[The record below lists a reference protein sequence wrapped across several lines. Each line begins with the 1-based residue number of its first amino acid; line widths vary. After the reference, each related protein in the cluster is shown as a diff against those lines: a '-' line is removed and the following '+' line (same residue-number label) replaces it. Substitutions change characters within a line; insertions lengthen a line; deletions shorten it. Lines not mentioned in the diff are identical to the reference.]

1 LHLKLAEMASD
12 ARLFQLPPGPPI
24 PPLLNVLLL
33 HVQGMPW
40 TLPYLAWC
48 GRRWG
53 ARGGGAFTLRGFA
66 TMVFITD
73 PRAGREAAL
82 GDIDRVHAGEANG
95 ILHPLVGESVIT
107 MDGPEMLERK
117 RLVIEP
123 LHNPDFLASAACSIA
138 EITRE
143 AVERWPR
150 GRAFRL
156 RPKMQ
161 EITLDVIIR
170 LVFGADSAQEAADL
184 RRRLLHLLDLCDP
197 PFFLMLF
204 WPEQYD
210 GTGLLS
216 RLGGPAVRWLAGNG
230 RGPWAEFLRARA
242 AVDEAIHAL
251 IRRRAGDPEAA
262 GRRDILSLLVHN
274 RRGVRLDGSQLRNE
288 LMTFLLAGH
297 ETTASALAWFF
308 DLLLHDPG
316 ALDRV
321 RRDLAAGDD
330 RYLEAAIQETL
341 RLRPPIRELGRMLVE
356 PYSLRIGE
364 GETARCYELPPLA
377 PDGRR
382 VVLMPGIW
390 LIQHDPASHP
400 DPERFRPERFLDRR
414 PDPLVWLPFGGG
426 QRQCLGYRFAPFEIR
441 EIVRA
446 ILGSVDLQ
454 AASPRLERAVERRI
468 TLEPAR
474 GTRVRVAG

>member
-1 LHLKLAEMASD
+1 MASD
-12 ARLFQLPPGPPI
+12 ARPFQLPPGPPF

-48 GRRWG
+48 SRRWG
-53 ARGGGAFTLRGFA
+53 ARGGGAFTLRSFA
-66 TMVFITD
+66 TMVFVTD

-82 GDIDRVHAGEANG
+82 GDIERVHAGEANG
-95 ILHPLVGESVIT
+95 ILYPLVGESVIT

-123 LHNPDFLASAACSIA
+123 LHNPDFLAFAAASIA

-143 AVERWPR
+143 AVARWPR
-150 GRAFRL
+150 GQVLSL
-156 RPKMQ
+156 RPRMQ

-170 LVFGADSAQEAADL
+170 LVFGAESGQEAADL
-184 RRRLLHLLDLCDP
+184 RGRLLHLLDVCDP

-204 WPEQYD
+204 WPAQYS
-210 GTGLLS
+210 GTGFVS
-216 RLGGPAVRWLAGNG
+216 RLGGPVVRWLARTG
-230 RGPWAEFLRARA
+230 RGPWGEFLRART
-242 AVDEAIHAL
+242 AVDEAIYAL
-251 IRRRAGDPEAA
+251 IQRREEAQEAA
-262 GRRDILSLLVHN
+262 GRNDILSLLVHN
-274 RRGVRLDGSQLRNE
+274 RRGVRLDREQLRNE

-308 DLLLHDPG
+308 DLLLHEPE
-316 ALDRV
+316 ALARV

-330 RYLEAAIQETL
+330 RSLEAAIQEAL
-341 RLRPPIRELGRMLVE
+341 RLRPPSRELGRMLVE
-356 PYSLRIGE
+356 PYTLRVGE
-364 GETARCYELPPLA
+364 GEAARCYRLPARA

-382 VVLMPGIW
+382 ILLRPSIW
-390 LIQHDPASHP
+390 LIQHDPASYA
-400 DPERFRPERFLDRR
+400 DPERFRPERFLDHR
-414 PDPLVWLPFGGG
+414 PDQLVWLPFGGG

-441 EIVRA
+441 EVARA
-446 ILGSVDLQ
+446 VLGAVDLQ
-454 AASPRLERAVERRI
+454 PASPRLERVVERRI

-474 GTRVRVAG
+474 GTRVVVTG

>member
-1 LHLKLAEMASD
+1 VAPEDPTEAPP
-12 ARLFQLPPGPPI
+12 FQLPPGPPV
-24 PPLLNVLLL
+24 PALLNVLLL
-33 HVQGMPW
+33 HVQGVPW
-40 TLPYLAWC
+40 SLPYLAWC

-66 TMVFITD
+66 TMVVVTD
-73 PRAGREAAL
+73 PKAGREAAL
-82 GDIDRVHAGEANG
+82 GDIERVHAGEANG

-123 LHNPDFLASAACSIA
+123 LHNPDFLAFAAASIA

-143 AVERWPR
+143 AVARWPR
-150 GRAFRL
+150 GRAFPL
-156 RPKMQ
+156 RPRMQ

-170 LVFGADSAQEAADL
+170 LVFGAESRQEAADL
-184 RRRLLHLLDLCDP
+184 RTRLLHLLDVCDP

-204 WPEQYD
+204 WPAQYE
-210 GTGLLS
+210 GSGLLS
-216 RLGGPAVRWLAGNG
+216 QLGGPPVRWLARTE
-230 RGPWAEFLRARA
+230 RGPWGEFLRARA

-251 IRRRAGDPEAA
+251 IRRRVGYPGAG

-274 RRGVRLDGSQLRNE
+274 RRRVRLDRSQLRNE

-308 DLLLHDPG
+308 DLILHHPE
-316 ALDRV
+316 APARLQ
-321 RRDLAAGDD
+321 RDLAAGDD

-356 PYSLRIGE
+356 PYALRLGE
-364 GETARCYELPPLA
+364 GEAARCYQLPALA
-377 PDGRR
+377 PDGQR
-382 VVLMPGIW
+382 VLLMPSVW
-390 LIQHDPASHP
+390 LIQHDPASSA
-400 DPERFRPERFLDRR
+400 DPESFRPERFLDRR
-414 PDPLVWLPFGGG
+414 PDPLVWLPFGCG

-441 EIVRA
+441 EVVRA
-446 ILGSVDLQ
+446 VLGAVDLR
-454 AASPRLERAVERRI
+454 AASPRPERPVERRI
-468 TLEPAR
+468 TLEPRRGAR
-474 GTRVRVAG
+474 VIVSG

>member
-1 LHLKLAEMASD
+1 MAS
-12 ARLFQLPPGPPI
+12 AAPTFQLPPGPPV

-33 HVQGMPW
+33 HVQGVPW

-73 PRAGREAAL
+73 PKAGREAAL
-82 GDIDRVHAGEANG
+82 GDIERVHAGEANG
-95 ILHPLVGESVIT
+95 ILYPLVGESVIT
-107 MDGPEMLERK
+107 MDGPGMLERK
-117 RLVIEP
+117 RLVVEP
-123 LHNPDFLASAACSIA
+123 LHNPDFIAFAGASIA
-138 EITRE
+138 DITRE
-143 AVERWPR
+143 AVARWPR
-150 GRAFRL
+150 DRVFSL
-156 RPKMQ
+156 RPRMQ

-170 LVFGADSAQEAADL
+170 LVFGAESLQEAADL
-184 RRRLLHLLDLCDP
+184 RGRLLHLLDLCDP

-204 WPEQYD
+204 WPEQYE
-210 GTGLLS
+210 GTGLFS
-216 RLGGPAVRWLAGNG
+216 RLGGPLVRWLARTG
-230 RGPWAEFLRARA
+230 RGPWGEFLRARA
-242 AVDEAIHAL
+242 AVDEAIHTL
-251 IRRRAGDPEAA
+251 IERRAEDPEAA

-274 RRGVRLDGSQLRNE
+274 RRGVRLDRSQLRNE

-308 DLLLHDPG
+308 DLLLHHPE
-316 ALDRV
+316 ALARV

-356 PYSLRIGE
+356 PYALRVGE
-364 GETARCYELPPLA
+364 GDAARCYDLPARA
-377 PDGRR
+377 PDGQR
-382 VVLMPGIW
+382 VLVMPSIW
-390 LIQHDPASHP
+390 LIQHDPGSHA
-400 DPERFRPERFLDRR
+400 DPESFRPERFLDRR

-441 EIVRA
+441 EVVRA
-446 ILGSVDLQ
+446 VLGAVDLR
-454 AASPRLERAVERRI
+454 AASPRLERPVERRI
-468 TLEPAR
+468 TLEPVR